1 MTKVNR
7 INFTSVI
14 NKLDLGSIIYP
25 RVITA
30 EYIIKYVRSMNN
42 SLNSNVEALYKW
54 EDGKA
59 EVLEF
64 LLKENS
70 AVCNIPLQ
78 NLKIRKNTLI
88 CCIYRNHQVIVP
100 SGQDCMMPGDS
111 VMIATSGYNISD
123 IKEILED

>member
-1 MTKVNR
+1 MWRRYTNWMMEKQKFW
-7 INFTSVI
+7 IA
-14 NKLDLGSIIYP
+14 G
-25 RVITA
+25 
-30 EYIIKYVRSMNN
+30 
-42 SLNSNVEALYKW
+42 
-54 EDGKA
+54 
-59 EVLEF
+59 
-64 LLKENS
+64 
-70 AVCNIPLQ
+70 CNIPLQ